1 MSIISA
7 ADKAV
12 RIILSARC
20 IVRAGRTMRLFFL
33 FPLRVLLLCV
43 VGGLCATHPLF
54 AQEDEEDDEV
64 GRLQHL
70 DTIVLTSG
78 RKLVVKVVS
87 VTSHGVY
94 YTKPNEEEELS
105 FERRNVYRVTY
116 STGQTE
122 TMTEKA
128 LETLDALDWR
138 AVILYEN
145 PDDVNG
151 LYSHGMIF
159 AESGKGS
166 KSLRNAQ
173 RSAEAKLQKR
183 ASQKKAIAVLIHKRS
198 TSGGYGEVPTY
209 RIDGEAFG
217 TEPLEEGFV
226 DEGEAAERR
235 KASKGKNRRRKKK

>member
-1 MSIISA
+1 MH
-7 ADKAV
+7 
-12 RIILSARC
+12 
-20 IVRAGRTMRLFFL
+20 LFFL
-33 FPLRVLLLCV
+33 LPSPLLLLALL
-43 VGGLCATHPLF
+43 GGLFAPHPLF
-54 AQEDEEDDEV
+54 AQDEHDDEIE
-64 GRLQHL
+64 RLQRL

-94 YTKPNEEEELS
+94 YTKPDEEEELS

-128 LETLDALDWR
+128 LEALDELDWR

-198 TSGGYGEVPTY
+198 TSGGFGEVPTY

-226 DEGEAAERR
+226 DEGEVAEKR
-235 KASKGKNRRRKKK
+235 KASKGKGRRKKK